1 MESMNSPSSL
11 QLSIETDERSAP
23 DERKVWRRRHLW
35 PYGYMAPVL
44 IALALVF
51 GYSFVEVVR
60 YSFYAGSVGQLTYVG
75 ISNYKEL
82 FVDPQFIH
90 SMFNNF
96 KLLFTVPIVT
106 ILALALALVI
116 NTTFRGVR
124 QYRAI
129 VFLPYILPATAMGLS
144 FSYLL
149 QGNGVLDSL
158 LKTLHLPFL
167 IHDWLGS
174 PSWVMFSIGGVI
186 VWQQFGFGVVVFS
199 AALLAV
205 PGETIEAARM
215 DGANWWIVQRKILIP
230 QIKRIIEFFVI
241 LQAIIVLSSVFTYV
255 YVLTGG
261 GPAYSSSVMEFFIY
275 QNGFANGSIG
285 IASAGAVVLLA
296 IASVFIAI
304 YLWARSRAA
313 KAAG

>member
-1 MESMNSPSSL
+1 VTVSSSTL
-11 QLSIETDERSAP
+11 AERSS
-23 DERKVWRRRHLW
+23 DSVERPASGMKRAWRRRQLW

-44 IALALVF
+44 LALGLVF

-60 YSFYAGSVGQLTYVG
+60 YSFYAGSVGQLTYVATA
-75 ISNYKEL
+75 NYKEL
-82 FVDPQFIH
+82 FQDPQFVT
-90 SMFNNF
+90 SMLNNF
-96 KLLFTVPIVT
+96 KLLLVVPIVT
-106 ILALALALVI
+106 ILSLALALGI

-149 QGNGVLDSL
+149 QGNGVLDAV
-158 LKTLHLPFL
+158 LKALHLSFL

-199 AALLAV
+199 AALLSV
-205 PGETIEAARM
+205 PGETIEAARI
-215 DGANWWIVQRKILIP
+215 DGANWWVVQWKILIP
-230 QIKRIIEFFVI
+230 QIRRIIEFFVI
-241 LQAIIVLSSVFTYV
+241 LEAIIVLSSVFTYV

-275 QNGFANGSIG
+275 QNGFENGSIG
-285 IASAGAVVLLA
+285 IASAAAVVLLG
-296 IASVFIAI
+296 IASVFIGI
-304 YLWARSRAA
+304 YLWARARAA
-313 KAAG
+313 KGIL

>member
-1 MESMNSPSSL
+1 VTVSFSTL
-11 QLSIETDERSAP
+11 AERSSETV
-23 DERKVWRRRHLW
+23 ERPASGMKRAWRRRQLW

-44 IALALVF
+44 LALGLVF

-75 ISNYKEL
+75 TANYKEL
-82 FVDPQFIH
+82 FQDPQFVT
-90 SMFNNF
+90 SMLNNF
-96 KLLFTVPIVT
+96 KLLLVVPIVT
-106 ILALALALVI
+106 ILSLALALGI
-116 NTTFRGVR
+116 NATFRGVR

-149 QGNGVLDSL
+149 QGNGVLDAV
-158 LKTLHLPFL
+158 LKALHLSFL

-199 AALLAV
+199 AALLSV
-205 PGETIEAARM
+205 PGETIEAARI
-215 DGANWWIVQRKILIP
+215 DGANWWVVQWKIL
-230 QIKRIIEFFVI
+230 FFVI
-241 LQAIIVLSSVFTYV
+241 LEAIIVLSSVFTYV

-275 QNGFANGSIG
+275 QNGFENGSIG
-285 IASAGAVVLLA
+285 IASAAAVVLLG

-304 YLWARSRAA
+304 YLWARARAA
-313 KAAG
+313 KGIL

>member
-1 MESMNSPSSL
+1 
-11 QLSIETDERSAP
+11 
-23 DERKVWRRRHLW
+23 
-35 PYGYMAPVL
+35 MAPVVV
-44 IALALVF
+44 ALGLVF
-51 GYSFVEVVR
+51 GYSFVEVLR

-75 ISNYKEL
+75 WADYKEL
-82 FVDPQFIH
+82 FADPQFIT

-96 KLLFTVPIVT
+96 KLLLTVPIVT
-106 ILALALALVI
+106 ILSLALALGI

-129 VFLPYILPATAMGLS
+129 IFLPYILPATALGLS

-149 QGNGVLDSL
+149 QGNGVLDAL
-158 LKTLHLPFL
+158 LKTLHLSFM
-167 IHDWLGS
+167 IKDWLGS
-174 PSWVMFSIGGVI
+174 PSWVMFSIGSVI

-199 AALLAV
+199 AALLSV
-205 PGETIEAARM
+205 PNDTVEAARI
-215 DGANWWIVQRKILIP
+215 DGANWWTVQWRILIP
-230 QIKRIIEFFVI
+230 QIRRIIEFFVI

-275 QNGFANGSIG
+275 QNGFENGSIG
-285 IASAGAVVLLA
+285 IASAAAVILLL

-304 YLWARSRAA
+304 YLWARARAA
-313 KAAG
+313 KAAR

>member
-1 MESMNSPSSL
+1 LSESDSDSS
-11 QLSIETDERSAP
+11 EWPAP
-23 DERKVWRRRHLW
+23 GTKRTWRRHQLW

-44 IALALVF
+44 VAIGLVF
-51 GYSFVEVVR
+51 GYSFVEVAR
-60 YSFYAGSVGQLTYVG
+60 YSFYAGSVGQLSYVG
-75 ISNYKEL
+75 TANYKEL
-82 FVDPQFIH
+82 FQDPQFIT
-90 SMFNNF
+90 SMFNNL
-96 KLLFTVPIVT
+96 KLLIVVPVVTV
-106 ILALALALVI
+106 LALALALGI

-149 QGNGVLDSL
+149 QGNGVLDTL
-158 LKTLHLPFL
+158 LKSVHLSFL
-167 IHDWLGS
+167 VHDWLGS

-199 AALLAV
+199 AALLSV

-215 DGANWWIVQRKILIP
+215 DGANWWVVQWKILIP
-230 QIKRIIEFFVI
+230 QIRRIIEFFVI
-241 LQAIIVLSSVFTYV
+241 LEAIIVLSSVFTYV

-275 QNGFANGSIG
+275 QNGFENGSIG
-285 IASAGAVVLLA
+285 IASAAAVVLLG
-296 IASVFIAI
+296 IASVFIVF
-304 YLWARSRAA
+304 YLWARARAA
-313 KAAG
+313 KSAA

>member
-1 MESMNSPSSL
+1 
-11 QLSIETDERSAP
+11 
-23 DERKVWRRRHLW
+23 
-35 PYGYMAPVL
+35 MAPVL
-44 IALALVF
+44 MVLGVTF
-51 GYSFVEVVR
+51 GYSFYQVAH
-60 YSFYAGSVGQLTYVG
+60 YSFYAGSVGQLVWVG
-75 ISNYKEL
+75 WANYKEL
-82 FVDPQFIH
+82 FHDPQFIH

-96 KLLFTVPIVT
+96 KLLLTVPIVT
-106 ILALALALVI
+106 TLSLSAALMI
-116 NTTFRGVR
+116 NTTFRGLRV
-124 QYRAI
+124 YRAI
-129 VFLPYILPATAMGLS
+129 IFLPYILPATAMGLS

-158 LKTLHLPFL
+158 LTHLHLSFL

-205 PGETIEAARM
+205 PQETVEAARI
-215 DGANWWIVQRKILIP
+215 DGASWWVVQRRILIP
-230 QIKRIIEFFVI
+230 QIRRIIEFFVI

-261 GPAYSSSVMEFFIY
+261 GPAYSSSVMEFYIY

-285 IASAGAVVLLA
+285 IASAGAVVLLG
-296 IASVFIAI
+296 IASMFIALYI
-304 YLWARSRAA
+304 WNRTRSS
-313 KAAG
+313 KITKVS

>member
-1 MESMNSPSSL
+1 MSSASVSL
-11 QLSIETDERSAP
+11 DSNRPPAAAP
-23 DERKVWRRRHLW
+23 ATRKVRRRRQWW

-44 IALALVF
+44 IVLAVVF
-51 GYSFVEVVR
+51 GYSFVEVVH
-60 YSFYAGSVGQLTYVG
+60 YSFYAGSIGSLVWVGTA
-75 ISNYKEL
+75 NYREL
-82 FVDPQFIH
+82 ATDPQFIH

-106 ILALALALVI
+106 VLALAIALMI
-116 NTTFRGVR
+116 NTAFRGVR

-129 VFLPYILPATAMGLS
+129 LFLPYILPATAMGLS

-149 QGNGVLDSL
+149 QGNGVLDAL
-158 LKTLHLPFL
+158 LTKLHAGFL

-186 VWQQFGFGVVVFS
+186 VWQQLGFGVVVFS

-205 PGETIEAARM
+205 PAETVEAARI
-215 DGANWWIVQRKILIP
+215 DGANWWVVQRRILIP
-230 QIKRIIEFFVI
+230 QIRRIIEFFVI

-261 GPAYSSSVMEFFIY
+261 GPAYSSSVMEFYIY
-275 QNGFANGSIG
+275 QNGFENGSIG
-285 IASAGAVVLLA
+285 IASAGAVVLLV
-296 IASVFIAI
+296 IASVFIAL
-304 YLWARSRAA
+304 YLWVRIRAT
-313 KAAG
+313 KDTR

>member
-1 MESMNSPSSL
+1 MSSA
-11 QLSIETDERSAP
+11 SAALDSDRP
-23 DERKVWRRRHLW
+23 LAAAAQPPRGGRRRQWW

-44 IALALVF
+44 VVLGVVF
-51 GYSFVEVVR
+51 GYSFVEVVH
-60 YSFYAGSVGQLTYVG
+60 YSFYAGSIGSLVWVGTA
-75 ISNYKEL
+75 NYREL
-82 FVDPQFIH
+82 ASDPQFIH

-96 KLLFTVPIVT
+96 KLLLTVPIVT
-106 ILALALALVI
+106 VLALAIALMI

-129 VFLPYILPATAMGLS
+129 LFLPYILPATAMGLS

-149 QGNGVLDSL
+149 QGNGVLDNL
-158 LKTLHLPFL
+158 LTTMHLRFL

-186 VWQQFGFGVVVFS
+186 IWQQLGFGVVVFS

-205 PGETIEAARM
+205 PGETVEAARI
-215 DGANWWIVQRKILIP
+215 DGASWWVVQRRILIP
-230 QIKRIIEFFVI
+230 QIRRIIEFFVI

-261 GPAYSSSVMEFFIY
+261 GPAYSSSVMEFYIY
-275 QNGFANGSIG
+275 QNGFSNGSIG

-296 IASVFIAI
+296 VSSVFIAL
-304 YLWARSRAA
+304 YLWVRIRAA
-313 KAAG
+313 KEGR

>member
-1 MESMNSPSSL
+1 VTVSSSTL
-11 QLSIETDERSAP
+11 VERSSETDERPTSGIKRA
-23 DERKVWRRRHLW
+23 WRRRQLW

-44 IALALVF
+44 IALGLVF

-60 YSFYAGSVGQLTYVG
+60 YSFYAGSIGQLTYVG
-75 ISNYKEL
+75 TANYKEL
-82 FVDPQFIH
+82 FQDPQFVT

-96 KLLFTVPIVT
+96 KLLLVVPIVT
-106 ILALALALVI
+106 ILSLALALGI

-149 QGNGVLDSL
+149 QGNGVLDSV
-158 LKTLHLPFL
+158 LKAMHLSFF
-167 IHDWLGS
+167 IKDWLGS

-199 AALLAV
+199 AALLSV
-205 PGETIEAARM
+205 PGETIEAARI
-215 DGANWWIVQRKILIP
+215 DGANWWTVQWKILIP
-230 QIKRIIEFFVI
+230 QIRRIIEFFVI
-241 LQAIIVLSSVFTYV
+241 LEAIIVLSSVFTYV

-275 QNGFANGSIG
+275 QNGFENGSIG
-285 IASAGAVVLLA
+285 IASAAAVVLLG
-296 IASVFIAI
+296 IASVFIAF
-304 YLWARSRAA
+304 YLWARARAA
-313 KAAG
+313 KGID

>member
-1 MESMNSPSSL
+1 VSLSNVTLDGDTRLSPTSG
-11 QLSIETDERSAP
+11 TKR
-23 DERKVWRRRHLW
+23 VRRRRQLW

-44 IALALVF
+44 VMLGITFL
-51 GYSFVEVVR
+51 YSFIQVVH

-75 ISNYKEL
+75 TANYKEL
-82 FVDPQFIH
+82 FEDPQFIT

-106 ILALALALVI
+106 AFSLAIALII
-116 NTTFRGVR
+116 NTSFRGVR
-124 QYRAI
+124 HYRAI

-149 QGNGVLDSL
+149 QGNGVIDAL
-158 LKTLHLPFL
+158 LKNIHMSFL

-174 PSWVMFSIGGVI
+174 PSWVLFSIGGVI

-205 PGETIEAARM
+205 PGETIEAARI
-215 DGANWWIVQRKILIP
+215 DGATWWVVQRRILIP
-230 QIKRIIEFFVI
+230 QIRRIIEFFVI
-241 LQAIIVLSSVFTYV
+241 LQSIIVLSSVFTYV

-261 GPAYSSSVMEFFIY
+261 GPAYKSSVMEFYIY
-275 QNGFANGSIG
+275 QNGFENGSIG
-285 IASAGAVVLLA
+285 IASAGAVVLLG
-296 IASVFIAI
+296 IASVFIALYI
-304 YLWARSRAA
+304 WNRTRTSKERQ
-313 KAAG
+313 

>member
-1 MESMNSPSSL
+1 MTVSSSTL
-11 QLSIETDERSAP
+11 IGRSSDTDERPASGIKRA
-23 DERKVWRRRHLW
+23 WRRRQLW

-44 IALALVF
+44 LALGLVF

-75 ISNYKEL
+75 TANYREL
-82 FVDPQFIH
+82 FQDPQFVT
-90 SMFNNF
+90 SMLNNF
-96 KLLFTVPIVT
+96 KLLFVVPIVT
-106 ILALALALVI
+106 ILSLALALGI

-149 QGNGVLDSL
+149 QGNGVLDSVL
-158 LKTLHLPFL
+158 RALHLSFF
-167 IHDWLGS
+167 IKDWLGS

-199 AALLAV
+199 AALLSV
-205 PGETIEAARM
+205 PGETIEAARI
-215 DGANWWIVQRKILIP
+215 DGANWWVVQWKILIP
-230 QIKRIIEFFVI
+230 QIRRIIEFFVI
-241 LQAIIVLSSVFTYV
+241 LEAIIVLSSVFTYV

-275 QNGFANGSIG
+275 QNGFENGSIG
-285 IASAGAVVLLA
+285 IASAAAVILLG
-296 IASVFIAI
+296 IASVFIAF
-304 YLWARSRAA
+304 YLWARARAA
-313 KAAG
+313 KGIL

>member
-1 MESMNSPSSL
+1 MTFMNSEILTQSSTNAEG
-11 QLSIETDERSAP
+11 QPASATK
-23 DERKVWRRRHLW
+23 RGRRRRNLW
-35 PYGYMAPVL
+35 AYGYMSPVL
-44 IALALVF
+44 VALAVVF
-51 GYSFVEVVR
+51 GYSFVEVVH
-60 YSFYAGSVGQLTYVG
+60 YSFYAGGVGQLTYVG
-75 ISNYKEL
+75 TSNYHEL
-82 FVDPQFIH
+82 FADPQFIT

-96 KLLFTVPIVT
+96 KLLFTVPVVT
-106 ILALALALVI
+106 ILALALALMI

-158 LKTLHLPFL
+158 LKNLDLSFL

-174 PSWVMFSIGGVI
+174 PSWVMFSIGSVI

-205 PGETIEAARM
+205 PGETIEAARI
-215 DGANWWIVQRKILIP
+215 DGASWWIVQRKILIP
-230 QIKRIIEFFVI
+230 QIRRIIEFFVI

-275 QNGFANGSIG
+275 QNGFENGSIG
-285 IASAGAVVLLA
+285 IASAAAVVLLG
-296 IASVFIAI
+296 IASVLIAI
-304 YLWARSRAA
+304 YIWARARAA
-313 KAAG
+313 KEAG

>member
-1 MESMNSPSSL
+1 VSSVSTALNSASQPSQPAS
-11 QLSIETDERSAP
+11 DRER
-23 DERKVWRRRHLW
+23 VRRRRQLW

-44 IALALVF
+44 IMLALTF

-60 YSFYAGSVGQLTYVG
+60 YSFYAGSIGQLVYVG
-75 ISNYKEL
+75 FANYKEL
-82 FVDPQFIH
+82 FADPQFIH

-106 ILALALALVI
+106 VLALGIALII
-116 NTTFRGVR
+116 NTAFRGVR

-129 VFLPYILPATAMGLS
+129 IFLPYILPATAMGLS

-149 QGNGVLDSL
+149 QGNGVLDAL
-158 LKTLHLPFL
+158 LRNLHLSFL

-186 VWQQFGFGVVVFS
+186 VWQQLGFGVVVFS

-205 PGETIEAARM
+205 PAETVEAARI
-215 DGANWWIVQRKILIP
+215 DGAGWWVIQRRILIP
-230 QIKRIIEFFVI
+230 QIRRIIEFFVI

-261 GPAYSSSVMEFFIY
+261 GPAYSSSVMEFYIY

-285 IASAGAVVLLA
+285 IASAAAVVLLA
-296 IASVFIAI
+296 ISSVLIAV
-304 YLWARSRAA
+304 YLWARTRAA
-313 KAAG
+313 KEAH

>member
-1 MESMNSPSSL
+1 
-11 QLSIETDERSAP
+11 
-23 DERKVWRRRHLW
+23 
-35 PYGYMAPVL
+35 MAPVL
-44 IALALVF
+44 LALGLVF
-51 GYSFVEVVR
+51 GYSFVEVVH

-75 ISNYKEL
+75 TSNYKAL
-82 FVDPQFIH
+82 FQDPQFVT

-96 KLLFTVPIVT
+96 KLLLVVPIVT
-106 ILALALALVI
+106 VLALALALGI

-149 QGNGVLDSL
+149 QGNGVLDSV
-158 LKTLHLPFL
+158 LKAMHLSFL

-186 VWQQFGFGVVVFS
+186 IWQQFGFGVVVFS
-199 AALLAV
+199 AALLSV
-205 PGETIEAARM
+205 PGETVEAARI
-215 DGANWWIVQRKILIP
+215 DGANWWTVQWKILIP
-230 QIKRIIEFFVI
+230 QIRRIIEFFVI
-241 LQAIIVLSSVFTYV
+241 LEAIIVLSSVFTYV

-275 QNGFANGSIG
+275 QNGFENGSIG
-285 IASAGAVVLLA
+285 IASAAAVVLLA
-296 IASVFIAI
+296 IASVFIAF
-304 YLWARSRAA
+304 YLWARARAA
-313 KAAG
+313 KDRG

>member
-1 MESMNSPSSL
+1 MSSTGITTPLQESF
-11 QLSIETDERSAP
+11 DAADKSAP
-23 DERKVWRRRHLW
+23 DTRSVWQRHQLW
-35 PYGYMAPVL
+35 PYGYVLPVL
-44 IALALVF
+44 VALGLVF

-75 ISNYKEL
+75 TSNYKEL
-82 FVDPQFIH
+82 FADPQFTH

-96 KLLFTVPIVT
+96 KLLATVPIVT
-106 ILALALALVI
+106 AASLMLALII

-149 QGNGVLDSL
+149 QGNGVIDSL
-158 LKTLHLPFL
+158 LHSLHLSFL

-174 PSWVMFSIGGVI
+174 PSWVIFSIGGVI

-199 AALLAV
+199 AALLSV
-205 PGETIEAARM
+205 PGETVEAARI
-215 DGANWWIVQRKILIP
+215 DGASWWVVQRRILIP
-230 QIKRIIEFFVI
+230 QIRRIIEFFVI

-275 QNGFANGSIG
+275 QNGFENGSIG
-285 IASAGAVVLLA
+285 IASAAAVVLLL
-296 IASVFIAI
+296 IASVFIAFYI
-304 YLWARSRAA
+304 WVRVRAT
-313 KAAG
+313 KQAG